1 MGTQQIKHRF
11 TGAVLFECDAPED
24 KSGMAVRYALEKATA
39 SGANLYG
46 ANLSGANLSGANLY
60 GADLSG
66 ANLYGANLYGANLS
80 GANLYGANLSGADL
94 SGANLYGANLSGAN
108 LYGANLSGANLYG
121 ADLSGANLY
130 GADLYGANLSGAN
143 LSGAKIDGE
152 EITIPPVSIGGLKWL
167 ALITDNYLRIG
178 CQRHTHAE
186 WAGFD
191 DEQIEDM
198 SGGAPEFWAQWKA
211 PLLAMCAAHASKVTP
226 VTAREAA

>member
-39 SGANLYG
+39 SGANLY
-46 ANLSGANLSGANLY
+46 
-60 GADLSG
+60 
-66 ANLYGANLYGANLS
+66 
-80 GANLYGANLSGADL
+80 
-94 SGANLYGANLSGAN
+94 
-108 LYGANLSGANLYG
+108 
-121 ADLSGANLY
+121 GANLY

>member
-1 MGTQQIKHRF
+1 MNFQIKHRYNNS
-11 TGAVLFECDAPED
+11 VLFEIEADAFV
-24 KSGMAVRYALEKATA
+24 KAVEKAVA
-39 SGANLYG
+39 S
-46 ANLSGANLSGANLY
+46 
-60 GADLSG
+60 GADLSR
-66 ANLYGANLYGANLS
+66 
-80 GANLYGANLSGADL
+80 ANLSGADL
-94 SGANLYGANLSGAN
+94 Y
-108 LYGANLSGANLYG
+108 
-121 ADLSGANLY
+121 GANLY